1 MRPKAAVLVAD
12 DHPLFREAIRSIVGA
27 LLAEVSFV
35 EASGSFEML
44 AAIARGQP
52 FDLVFVD
59 LVMPG
64 LDPFDALALV
74 RGRVPDARI
83 VVVSSRE
90 DWPTIRRT
98 LALGVAGY
106 IPKSTPRPAIEA
118 AIRLVLAGG
127 TYVPEHV
134 ADADHAKFKGP
145 ETLTERQRAVLEQ
158 LALGLSNRQIAQ
170 NLCIEE
176 ITVKVHISAILR
188 KLRVKN
194 RTQAVVA
201 ARSLLA

>member
-1 MRPKAAVLVAD
+1 MRAQPAVLIAD
-12 DHPLFREAIRSIVGA
+12 DHPLFREAIRSIVSGLIPDA
-27 LLAEVSFV
+27 HVF
-35 EASGSFEML
+35 EASASNDML
-44 AAIARGQP
+44 AAITRELP

-64 LDPFDALALV
+64 LDAFDALALV
-74 RGRVPDARI
+74 RGRLPNART

-90 DWPTIRRT
+90 DWPTIRRAF
-98 LALGVAGY
+98 ALGVAGY
-106 IPKSTPRPAIEA
+106 IPKSTPRPVIEA
-118 AIRLVLAGG
+118 AVRQVLEGG
-127 TYVPEHV
+127 TYVPEYV
-134 ADADHAKFKGP
+134 ADADHAPFKDP
-145 ETLTERQRAVLEQ
+145 ETLTERQHAVLQQ
-158 LALGLSNRQIAQ
+158 LALGLSNRQIAF
-170 NLCIEE
+170 NLGIEE

>member
-1 MRPKAAVLVAD
+1 MRAQASVLIAD
-12 DHPLFREAIRSIVGA
+12 DHPLFREAMRNIVGSLVPDA
-27 LLAEVSFV
+27 HVS
-35 EASGSFEML
+35 EASGSNEML
-44 AAIARGQP
+44 AAINREQP
-52 FDLVFVD
+52 FDMVFVD

-64 LDPFDALALV
+64 LDPFDALAMV
-74 RGRVPDARI
+74 RGRLPEART

-90 DWPTIRRT
+90 DWPTIRRA

-118 AIRLVLAGG
+118 AVRRILGG
-127 TYVPEHV
+127 GSYVPEHV
-134 ADADHAKFKGP
+134 ADADHAPFKDP
-145 ETLTERQRAVLEQ
+145 ETLTARQRAVLQQ
-158 LALGLSNRQIAQ
+158 LALGLSNRQIAG
-170 NLCIEE
+170 NLGIEE